1 MSSPESSEKKACLI
15 KFMVYAV
22 APDLCSFSGGTPE
35 FKAHVQW
42 SQPTWG
48 AGINLLGEES
58 RAEGHR
64 HLSWQGAGRQ

>member
-1 MSSPESSEKKACLI
+1 MSSPEGSEKKARLI
-15 KFMVYAV
+15 KFRLHAV
-22 APDLCSFSGGTPE
+22 SPNLCSFSGGTPE

-48 AGINLLGEES
+48 AGINLLDDES

-64 HLSWQGAGRQ
+64 HLDWQGTGGQ